1 MILLKSLKFE
11 IWSNKFGQINL
22 VSNFPIKE
30 LISEKSD
37 DNPDKFVPSFN
48 FLKTKVRNYPF
59 EIFSGPISLFLDENI
74 FLIILFSTSDFAR
87 SSITDDFGRY
97 LVWKGYENNPIFQ

>member
-30 LISEKSD
+30 LISDKND
-37 DNPDKFVPSFN
+37 NNPDKFVPSFN
-48 FLKTKVRNYPF
+48 F
-59 EIFSGPISLFLDENI
+59 
-74 FLIILFSTSDFAR
+74 
-87 SSITDDFGRY
+87 
-97 LVWKGYENNPIFQ
+97 